1 MDYLSCMLYLQLLFF
16 FAHCYHSLV
25 VVPCTPCYFSR
36 AIAVDPTLA
45 MTRVDLSQQYLHSGQ
60 SAKALTTLNEALHL
74 ARHVS
79 EIRDVLTARNVAL
92 MQLELEREGLYTP
105 QLLS

>member
-1 MDYLSCMLYLQLLFF
+1 
-16 FAHCYHSLV
+16 
-25 VVPCTPCYFSR
+25 
-36 AIAVDPTLA
+36 

-60 SAKALTTLNEALHL
+60 SAKALVTLNEALRL

-92 MQLELEREGLYTP
+92 MQLELESEGLYTP